1 MRPCARTLAAIALCS
16 ALAATANAQSFATH
30 PCPDKSEDHGLLT
43 HFFGGS
49 EQACE
54 LRSTTFPLANGRLNV
69 TSQNGAI
76 ELIGEDRPDVALE
89 ARVSVHAGSESEAA
103 NILHQITIS
112 IGGTVEAH
120 GPHPS
125 GNRNWSVG
133 YKLHVPRHLAAY
145 LRTMN
150 GGISLNS
157 IDGNIHGETTN
168 GGIEISRLA
177 GDVHLTTTNGGI
189 HATLEG
195 PTWHGTGLEAATTNG
210 GVSVSLPS
218 NYSAHLVASTVNGGI
233 SLDVPSANQNG
244 VHHHD
249 LDTNL
254 GSGGPTLH
262 FETVNGGV
270 AIH

>member
-1 MRPCARTLAAIALCS
+1 MRPLARALAAIALCS
-16 ALAATANAQSFATH
+16 ALAATANAQGFATH
-30 PCPDKSEDHGLLT
+30 PCPDKSEDNGFLA

-69 TSQNGAI
+69 TTQNGAI
-76 ELIGEDRPDVALE
+76 EIIGEDRHDVALE

-103 NILHQITIS
+103 NILHQITITA
-112 IGGTVEAH
+112 GGTVEAH

-125 GNRNWSVG
+125 GSRNWSVSF
-133 YKLHVPRHLAAY
+133 KLRVPHHLAAE

-150 GGISLNS
+150 GALSLTA

-168 GGIEISRLA
+168 GGLEFSRLA

-189 HATLEG
+189 HATLDG
-195 PTWHGTGLEAATTNG
+195 PTWHGTGLEATTTNG
-210 GVSVSLPS
+210 GVSVSVPS

-233 SLDVPSANQNG
+233 SLDVPNANQNG
-244 VHHHD
+244 VHRHD
-249 LDTNL
+249 VDTNL

-270 AIH
+270 TIH